1 MKKLIYL
8 FALISSFL
16 WSNEATNETTS
27 IVDVNLDLTS
37 TDYDHVEL
45 TDTNE
50 LTFKYLHPSQQTTNT
65 TSTGSNTGSAS
76 NTCPEAYADQPD
88 LSFAA
93 DIEFFDFPLTELY
106 NDPDID
112 NAQLAF
118 TIGQLN
124 PSSAGEATLN
134 GSVVRVNF
142 NNSDIAAG
150 DVLTLSTSA
159 SDGECSDS
167 FTLTIL
173 ITAPSGDASNTT
185 GGGNNTGAGNN
196 DCTLVFNE
204 LYLDDEYGPSLTLF
218 DVDLTNDLNSDGT
231 VDTQDWK
238 YNTDFNNI
246 VSSSDSSSTLEFEI
260 LDYTDGFVEG
270 SIGFSGGNSGN
281 ENLLS
286 WTMSGEIGQFG
297 ILIGITDGNC
307 EAEFILSIEVT
318 SSPIQT
324 GPGGGEGP
332 SGEAVCSDLAYPDF
346 WDNRGSNLFTQ
357 TDLLIDEN
365 GAWIDNTFDTPQYSV
380 RVFPGIYYAPAPGEP
395 VSYEIVATYGET
407 IESSIGYLPA
417 TQTTPEEAYI
427 DISWE
432 GGASFAA
439 ENRNVDIDLRVKVNN
454 KPECDADIT
463 WSFEWYREGA
473 TGPGDGGPGDGGGPE
488 DDCPFIEYAIGDNA
502 LIVPLGSGEISIDL
516 SEQIGDLGIENPC
529 DSKVS
534 LLIEDEYG
542 QQNINSSFDCETK
555 EFKFSAP
562 ENDYIAIID
571 IKFETPEIA
580 ATDTTPAVPP
590 ICQGVIAID
599 ITNSLDVFAN
609 FIDSDGD
616 SDGNAVQP
624 DDCVDLSSGEEGPVI
639 QYGFRNETPNGGYI
653 ADYIDDTFVEV
664 NMYGGYFSYN
674 KTIEIGE
681 IADLSDGKDM
691 TVSFSLGSIYDPD
704 GIQGVTFDKTFAY
717 VTLTGK
723 EGVFRFE
730 AVMTDSRGCKSY
742 VVIPVTYGE
751 NVIDVGPDGNRC
763 PQPTQG
769 PPERYVRSW
778 DEADTTDDLNAYFR
792 DPDGDELIFT
802 VEVYGFPEDILD
814 ATVSEDGI
822 LTLDFKEETAGDG
835 FVEIFVSDGEC
846 EISTGVEFKITAPI
860 VEGCPPIVQNE
871 IYIPVSPVPSEIWF
885 PIEFLFDAGSLGPLG
900 FENLVIEDSS
910 IANVRL
916 GEEEG
921 YLALFFELPT
931 DGPEGETKIK
941 FNVFT
946 ADGGCGEEYSVR
958 IVSIFD
964 EQYYEMIKSGGG
976 PGEGGPGDG
985 GPNDGGPGDGGP
997 GAPEDECYGNAPYPG
1012 DDGWCGE
1019 NTEIIFLENFYAY
1032 EEIVSGDQRT
1042 IDVAGEKVFS
1052 EPGVFTANVFSDNSC
1067 VATISEFAGGSVTL
1081 QFTGEPGATVVVFE
1095 LRNNDLEDCRAAMA
1109 FFVDV
1114 NLAQGGGGGPGPIDT
1129 GDTATVD
1136 SFVPSNGE
1144 GCEFGDLLSPLK
1156 VDPTATLA
1164 TRDLSAEIANLDL
1177 PSDTEYY
1184 IFGGSSI
1191 PLDNLGTIDEN
1202 GIYSINLPG
1211 EEVFAYVAIAYHEP
1225 GNRENCYGVVDFDI
1239 EASIGDFGGG
1249 GNVGVPGTG
1258 PGAVPKDN
1266 TQNTNT
1272 AGSPGEAPYPGDD
1285 GWCDVS
1291 TEVIQLND
1299 VITTTSEKTVT
1310 TVLSHPLL
1318 DEPGVSIA
1326 NVFTNNSEI
1335 ATINN
1340 FFAQNNTVILDLT
1353 GNDGGVAIVVEVR
1366 KTGES
1371 DPTKCAAVMFFIL
1384 GVLDATELE
1393 CEVTNEFPAIFVT
1406 PDEKKVEIDLNPFF
1420 DGFGGFKIYS
1430 QSFQLSIPDP
1440 FLSVGEAK
1448 LEGSTLKIK
1457 FAGIEGY
1464 DVLTFQNSDLE
1475 GNCINLIEVPVIVD
1489 ANAVAEDS
1497 SGFGDTGLDSSDCP
1511 NYSLPNDGVVFV
1523 EIGTPEVAIDLGP
1536 ALEQMPIFPEQVKID
1551 LFTFGDPFVE
1561 SGIGD
1566 DNVFRGQLPEVWDY
1580 FGIDIKYSDA
1590 ETGECLAFII
1600 ADVFPLQDGGG
1611 TDQCIVSTVYAPGQV
1626 PEPEFFPTNTTETSD
1641 KLEDFFVS
1649 PSGNTL
1655 AFEVSS
1661 TSTDVISVFL
1671 NANNQIILTSTDKVG
1686 DVDLVIKAIDS
1697 TSECELILNIPFFV
1711 GDEDPNAPPDF
1722 NCVQY
1727 IDEIFPIYASNADPR
1742 KFSINLE
1749 NHLFIPPTGFSA
1761 SLVMPE
1767 NWSETGFVD
1776 IRLDGPFI
1784 RIKTDERFGAANFQ
1798 ITYSDGPAASANST
1812 CEPGTIDLFIEVND
1826 DLAAF
1831 EAEFQELCGDTS
1843 SFLNTDHPAT
1853 VIELGS
1859 REETK
1864 VDLSKYL
1871 LDKGANV
1878 DFYVRYDLLF
1888 PPGTFDDPNFVPFID
1903 GWVSGPNVNA
1913 GGGRELIVFAPRF
1926 EPGQGVI
1933 PVAVYD
1939 MDTGCEYFFDVPI
1952 DVQDNLGISDIECPK
1967 TIIDFADFN
1976 INQGVPIEIAIS
1988 DFFDLTSD
1996 VEVEFE
2002 FGSEMGKV
2010 DIELSA
2016 NVDGPLL
2023 LITPKEGVDN
2033 LGDEFIFL
2041 FASDINKY
2049 CEAFSNI
2056 FLRILP
2062 EGIADLSENSCPEPT
2077 DLFQYEYIWPET
2089 QDFLSLNVNDYFID
2103 PDGEQL
2109 EIYIFIEDNPQ
2120 IDYTY
2125 RDGILDI
2132 YLKEFKFGK
2141 VPIFID
2147 AVDNL
2152 GCMVHEVAEIQFGE
2166 KSADQAFNRCPEITE
2181 QGQAN
2186 LDAIL
2191 ASQGVVEDIIAS
2203 DVEYFSVALSDVF
2216 TDRDGDEIIYQA
2228 FSLNPAIATAEVVS
2242 NTLIIYFL
2250 PNQYEKA
2257 DFELIAT
2264 DGDPYCDSSYP
2275 FSITRTP
2282 PANAVAVVVCPEV
2295 TAQIPPI
2302 QVIQGSELKSIPL
2315 ANLFADV
2322 SSSSFNFFAASENN
2336 EIAVASLKRD
2346 KLIIEFSS
2354 TSAGNTIINVASSNV
2369 SGTCSAD
2376 LSFAVTVFEKPADEV
2391 TVVNLA
2397 PEFEVQSAS
2406 IKENDGGEVA
2416 LDIKRF
2422 VSEIKVTDPEG
2433 SNIDLSIIGGN
2444 EAGNFE
2450 LSLDVSGTTYI
2461 INQIGIVDFETK
2473 PEYVLKLSAND
2484 GDKATEYDFKINV
2497 ENIKNAFT
2505 NADFDFKVYD
2515 QDQATETASASS
2527 TSGRI
2532 AKNESYKRFTNPRHS
2547 RQMNVG
2553 KWKVRKKITGGQD
2566 SDLFTIKSVD
2576 SGDDQ
2581 QFRGGM
2587 STIEDVIVFKNPPDF
2602 ENPQDHNRDNIYEV
2616 EVQLINV
2623 DDGGSEIPIL
2633 VNQTEITVPEND
2645 TNTIEI
2651 QSIGAT
2657 PSQDTDGDGV
2667 PDVIDNSPLY
2677 ANADQSDAD
2686 GDGVGDVTDDDDQ
2699 DGVWNPNDGCP
2710 TTTLGNR
2717 VDFFG
2722 CSIFYLPPNNFSITK
2737 SEKCI
2742 GTNSI
2747 SISAVRDDLTYSV
2760 TVSGTISKTET
2771 FTGSEYKFEN
2781 LSAGNYSV
2789 CLTVVGQDASVYE
2802 RCYTMNIAEP
2812 QALDVFSMADAGNN
2826 VVTFNLSGGTIYNI
2840 VHNGI
2845 TTQTD
2850 KESYTV
2856 SLDPGMNEISIGT
2869 GIECQGYFEASYF
2882 NSSPVDLA
2890 PNPFNSSLNLFV
2902 GGQDE
2907 TVTVSV
2913 FNMAGARVLTMEK
2926 ELGFSSRD
2934 IELNTTSLMGGTYI
2948 IKINGATTKQSFV
2961 AIKQ

>member
-1 MKKLIYL
+1 M
-8 FALISSFL
+8 
-16 WSNEATNETTS
+16 
-27 IVDVNLDLTS
+27 
-37 TDYDHVEL
+37 
-45 TDTNE
+45 
-50 LTFKYLHPSQQTTNT
+50 
-65 TSTGSNTGSAS
+65 
-76 NTCPEAYADQPD
+76 
-88 LSFAA
+88 
-93 DIEFFDFPLTELY
+93 
-106 NDPDID
+106 
-112 NAQLAF
+112 
-118 TIGQLN
+118 
-124 PSSAGEATLN
+124 
-134 GSVVRVNF
+134 
-142 NNSDIAAG
+142 
-150 DVLTLSTSA
+150 
-159 SDGECSDS
+159 
-167 FTLTIL
+167 
-173 ITAPSGDASNTT
+173 
-185 GGGNNTGAGNN
+185 
-196 DCTLVFNE
+196 
-204 LYLDDEYGPSLTLF
+204 
-218 DVDLTNDLNSDGT
+218 NSDGT

-246 VSSSDSSSTLEFEI
+246 VSSLDSSSTLEFEI

-332 SGEAVCSDLAYPDF
+332 SGEAVCSDLDYPDF
-346 WDNRGSNLFTQ
+346 WENRGSNLYTK
-357 TDLLIDEN
+357 TDLLMDEN
-365 GAWIDNTFDTPQYSV
+365 GGWISNSSGTPEYSV

-395 VSYEIVATYGET
+395 VSYEILATYGQT

-463 WSFEWYREGA
+463 WSFEWLAEE
-473 TGPGDGGPGDGGGPE
+473 TVLPGDGGPGDGGGQE
-488 DDCPFIEYAIGDNA
+488 DDCPYIDWKIEEDA
-502 LIVPLGSGEISIDL
+502 LIIPPGSSGEIDMSAPIAELYDMWA
-516 SEQIGDLGIENPC
+516 SLGIDANKLGEIVVEAYSEDITQIDP
-529 DSKVS
+529 STGVGGPETKVES
-534 LLIEDEYG
+534 AVLNG
-542 QQNINSSFDCETK
+542 NIFSFD
-555 EFKFSAP
+555 
-562 ENDYIAIID
+562 
-571 IKFETPEIA
+571 
-580 ATDTTPAVPP
+580 VP
-590 ICQGVIAID
+590 
-599 ITNSLDVFAN
+599 
-609 FIDSDGD
+609 DSDYLILVDIYYFDTEGNCLGEIYFD
-616 SDGNAVQP
+616 IISSESIFELLLEPGSGGPNDGGTDGEQP
-624 DDCVDLSSGEEGPVI
+624 ADCIDFSNGSEGPVI

-664 NMYGGYFSYN
+664 NMYGGYFDYDKIN
-674 KTIEIGE
+674 EFGEIG
-681 IADLSDGKDM
+681 DGKDM
-691 TVSFSLGSIYDPD
+691 TVTFSLGSILDPD
-704 GIQGVTFDKTFAY
+704 GIQGVSFERTYAY
-717 VTLTGK
+717 VTLSGK

-763 PQPTQG
+763 PEPIQG
-769 PPERYVRSW
+769 PPELYLRSW
-778 DEADTTDDLNAYFR
+778 DNADTTDDLNNYFR
-792 DPDGDELIFT
+792 DPDGDKLIFT
-802 VEVYGFPEDILD
+802 VEVFSFPEDILN
-814 ATVSEDGI
+814 ASVSEDGI
-822 LTLDFKEETAGDG
+822 LTLDFKDETEGDG
-835 FVEIFVSDGEC
+835 FVEITVSDGEC
-846 EISTGVEFKITAPI
+846 EFVTGVEFRITAP
-860 VEGCPPIVQNE
+860 VTEGCPPLAFNE
-871 IYIPVSPVPSEIWF
+871 IYIPISPFESEIWF
-885 PIEFLFDAGSLGPLG
+885 PLEYAFDVGSLGPLS
-900 FENLVIEDSS
+900 FENLTIEDSS

-916 GEEEG
+916 GQEEG
-921 YLALFFELPT
+921 FGLVIFFDLPA

-946 ADGGCGEEYSVR
+946 ADGGCGESYTMKVISE
-958 IVSIFD
+958 FD
-964 EQYYEMIKSGGG
+964 EQFYENVKQGGG
-976 PGEGGPGDG
+976 PG
-985 GPNDGGPGDGGP
+985 DGGPGDGGP
-997 GAPEDECYGNAPYPG
+997 GDGGPGEAGPPEDECYGNAPYPG
-1012 DDGWCGE
+1012 DEGWCGE
-1019 NTEIIFLENFYAY
+1019 NTEIFFIEDFYSF
-1032 EEIVSGDQRT
+1032 EDIVSGDQRT
-1042 IDVAGEKVFS
+1042 IDVSAEKIFS
-1052 EPGVFTANVFSDNSC
+1052 EPGTYTANVFSDNSC
-1067 VATISEFAGGSVTL
+1067 VAKVSDFEGGSVTL
-1081 QFTGEPGATVVVFE
+1081 EFTGEPGGTAIIME
-1095 LRNNDLEDCRAAMA
+1095 LRNDDLEDCRAIFV
-1109 FFVDV
+1109 FFVDI
-1114 NLAQGGGGGPGPIDT
+1114 NFNQIQGGGPGPIDT
-1129 GDTATVD
+1129 GDTATGDD
-1136 SFVPSNGE
+1136 SFVPSFGE
-1144 GCEFGDLLSPLK
+1144 GCEFGDFLSPTI
-1156 VDPTATLA
+1156 VEPTATSA
-1164 TRDLSAEIANLDL
+1164 TRDLSADIAALNLPD
-1177 PSDTEYY
+1177 DVEYY
-1184 IFGGSSI
+1184 IFGESSI
-1191 PLDNLGTIDEN
+1191 LLDNFGTIDEN
-1202 GIYSINLPG
+1202 GIYTINLPG
-1211 EEVFAYVAIAYHEP
+1211 EEVFVYIGIAYHEP
-1225 GNRENCYGVVDFDI
+1225 GNRENCYGVIDFGV

-1249 GNVGVPGTG
+1249 GDVGVPGTG

-1285 GWCDVS
+1285 GWCDAS
-1291 TEVIQLND
+1291 TQVIQLND

-1318 DEPGVSIA
+1318 DEPGIAIA

-1335 ATINN
+1335 ATVNN
-1340 FFAQNNTVILDLT
+1340 FFPQNNTVILDLT
-1353 GNDGGVAIVVEVR
+1353 GNDGGVAIVIEVR
-1366 KTGES
+1366 KTGEN
-1371 DPTKCAAVMFFIL
+1371 DPTKCAAAMYFIL
-1384 GVLDATELE
+1384 GVLNPEELE
-1393 CEVTNEFPAIFVT
+1393 CEVTNEFPPIFVT
-1406 PDEKKVEIDLNPFF
+1406 PDTDEVEIDLNPFF
-1420 DGFGGFKIYS
+1420 DGFGGYEAYS

-1440 FLSVGEAK
+1440 FLKVGEAR
-1448 LEGSTLKIK
+1448 LEGTMLKIK
-1457 FAGIEGY
+1457 FVGIVDY
-1464 DVLTFQNSDLE
+1464 DILQFQNSDLQ
-1475 GNCINLIEVPVIVD
+1475 GNCINLIDVPVIVD
-1489 ANAVAEDS
+1489 PNATEGDKE
-1497 SGFGDTGLDSSDCP
+1497 GFGTGPAIDDTGGLDSTGCP
-1511 NYSLPNDGVVFV
+1511 EYSLPNDGVVFV
-1523 EIGTPEVAIDLGP
+1523 EIGAPGVEIDLGP
-1536 ALEQMPIFPEQVKID
+1536 ALEQMPIFPEEVTID

-1566 DNVFRGQLPEVWDY
+1566 DNVFRGTFPDQWRY

-1600 ADVFPLQDGGG
+1600 ADVYPLEEGASAE
-1611 TDQCIVSTVYAPGQV
+1611 DQCIISTVYPPGYV
-1626 PEPEFFPTNTTETSD
+1626 PEPEFFPTNSKETSD
-1641 KLEDFFVS
+1641 GLGGFFLSQYDNELTYTVTAT
-1649 PSGNTL
+1649 NDI
-1655 AFEVSS
+1655 V
-1661 TSTDVISVFL
+1661 SVFL
-1671 NANNQIILTSTDKVG
+1671 NANNQIILSSNAKTG
-1686 DVDLVIKAIDS
+1686 DVDIVITAIDN
-1697 TSECELILNIPFFV
+1697 TEGCELTVIVPFFV

-1727 IDEIFPIYASNADPR
+1727 IEEIFPIYASNADPR

-1749 NHLFIPPTGFSA
+1749 NHLFIPSTGFSA
-1761 SLVMPE
+1761 GLIMPE
-1767 NWSETGFVD
+1767 NWSETAFVN
-1776 IRLDGPFI
+1776 IQLDGPFI
-1784 RIKTDERFGAANFQ
+1784 KIKTDERFGAANFQ
-1798 ITYSDGPAASANST
+1798 IVYSDGPAASADST
-1812 CEPGTIDLFIEVND
+1812 CESGTIDLFIEVND
-1826 DLAAF
+1826 DLGEFA
-1831 EAEFQELCGDTS
+1831 AEFQELCGDNT
-1843 SFLNTDHPAT
+1843 SFLNIDHPAA

-1871 LDKGANV
+1871 RDQGANA

-1913 GGGRELIVFAPRF
+1913 GSGRELIVFAPRF

-1933 PVAVYD
+1933 PMAVYD
-1939 MDTGCEYFFDVPI
+1939 MDTGCEYYFDIPI

-1976 INQGVPIEIAIS
+1976 INQDQPIEIAIS
-1988 DFFDLTSD
+1988 DFFDLTGD

-2041 FASDINKY
+2041 LASDINRY
-2049 CEAFSNI
+2049 CEVFSNI

-2062 EGIADLSENSCPEPT
+2062 EGIAENSCPEPT

-2103 PDGEQL
+2103 PDGEPL
-2109 EIYIFIEDNPQ
+2109 EIFIFIEDNPQ

-2125 RDGILDI
+2125 RDGILDL

-2147 AVDNL
+2147 ALDKL
-2152 GCMVHEVAEIQFGE
+2152 GCMVHEVTEIQFGE

-2181 QGQAN
+2181 QGQTN

-2191 ASQGVVEDIIAS
+2191 ASQGVVDDTIPS
-2203 DVEYFSVALSDVF
+2203 DTEYFSVALSDVF

-2242 NTLIIYFL
+2242 NTITVYFL
-2250 PNQYEKA
+2250 PGQYETA

-2282 PANAVAVVVCPEV
+2282 PANAKVKVLCPEV
-2295 TAQIPPI
+2295 IAEIPPI
-2302 QVIQGSELKSIPL
+2302 QVVQGSELKSIPL
-2315 ANLFADV
+2315 SNLFADV
-2322 SSSSFNFFAASENN
+2322 SSSSFNFFVTSENN
-2336 EIAVASLKRD
+2336 EVATASLKRD
-2346 KLIIEFSS
+2346 KLIVEFST

-2391 TVVNLA
+2391 TVVNLP

-2406 IKENDGGEVA
+2406 VKENDGGEVA
-2416 LDIKRF
+2416 LDIKKF
-2422 VSEIKVTDPEG
+2422 VSEVKVTDPEG

-2444 EAGNFE
+2444 EDGNFE
-2450 LSLDVSGTTYI
+2450 LSLDVSNSLYI
-2461 INQIGIVDFETK
+2461 INQIGVVDYETK
-2473 PEYVLKLSAND
+2473 SEYVLKLSAND

-2497 ENIKNAFT
+2497 EDIKNAST
-2505 NADFDFKVYD
+2505 NADFNFKVYD
-2515 QDQATETASASS
+2515 QDQATETATASS

-2532 AKNESYKRFTNPRHS
+2532 AKNQSFKRFTNPRA

-2553 KWKVRKKITGGQD
+2553 KWKVRKKITGGAD

-2576 SGDDQ
+2576 SGDDT

-2587 STIEDVIVFKNPPDF
+2587 STIEDVIIFKNPPDF
-2602 ENPQDHNRDNIYEV
+2602 ENPQDHNKDNIYEL

-2657 PSQDTDGDGV
+2657 PSQDSDGDGV

-2677 ANADQSDAD
+2677 ANADQADAD

-2710 TTTLGNR
+2710 STTLGNR
-2717 VDFFG
+2717 VDFYG
-2722 CSIFYLPPNNFSITK
+2722 CSIFYLPPNNFSVTK

-2747 SISAVRDDLTYSV
+2747 SIAAVRDDLTYSV
-2760 TVSGTISKTET
+2760 TVSGTISRTET

-2802 RCYTMNIAEP
+2802 RCYTMNIVEP

-2826 VVTFNLSGGTIYNI
+2826 FVTFNLSGGTIYNI

-2850 KESYTV
+2850 EESYTV

-2890 PNPFNSSLNLFV
+2890 PNPFTSSLNLFV

-2907 TVTVSV
+2907 SVTVSV
-2913 FNMAGARVLTMEK
+2913 FNMAGTRVLTMEK

-2948 IKINGATTKQSFV
+2948 IKINGATTKQTFV